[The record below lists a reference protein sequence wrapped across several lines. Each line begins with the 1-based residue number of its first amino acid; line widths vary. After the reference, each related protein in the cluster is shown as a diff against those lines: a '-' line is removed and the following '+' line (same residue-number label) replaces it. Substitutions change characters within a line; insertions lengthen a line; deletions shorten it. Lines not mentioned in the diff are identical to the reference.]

1 MQHDDELVLRP
12 AMQADADA
20 VGKLA
25 GEVFDRVAIDYWIEQ
40 TFGEINGTD
49 WRARKGGGVRA
60 EVLANPS
67 DVIVAEADGRV
78 VGFITAHIDPV
89 TLVGHI
95 PNLGVARD
103 CQGRGIGKRL
113 LQAACD
119 VLVGGGA
126 RYLQIETL
134 AANETGQAFY
144 PRFGFREVA
153 RKIYYFM
160 EAGQW
165 RPLD

>member
-1 MQHDDELVLRP
+1 MEHDEETSLR
-12 AMQADADA
+12 AAVRADADA

-25 GEVFDRVAIDYWIEQ
+25 GDVFDRVAIDYWIEQ
-40 TFGEINGTD
+40 DFGEVNDTD
-49 WRARKGGGVRA
+49 WRSRKAAGVRA
-60 EVLANPS
+60 EVLANP
-67 DVIVAEADGRV
+67 DNVLVAEVGGRI
-78 VGFITAHIDPV
+78 VGFITTHIDPL

-103 CQGRGIGKRL
+103 CQGQGIGKRL
-113 LQAACD
+113 LQGAHDLLIA
-119 VLVGGGA
+119 GGA

-134 AANETGQAFY
+134 DANETGQVFY

-160 EAGQW
+160 EADRW
-165 RPLD
+165 RPPD